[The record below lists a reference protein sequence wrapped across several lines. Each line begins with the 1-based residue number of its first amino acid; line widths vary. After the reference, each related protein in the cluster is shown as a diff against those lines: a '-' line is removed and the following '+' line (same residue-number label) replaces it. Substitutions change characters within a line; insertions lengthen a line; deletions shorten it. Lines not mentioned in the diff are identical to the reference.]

1 MISKFI
7 TIVGLLLPSIVVA
20 QTINGKVIDNNN
32 IPLVGATIAWANTK
46 TAVLSKAD
54 GSYSINK
61 TDKNSTLITSHVGY
75 FSDTL
80 LVENMD
86 SVVIVLQAKS
96 SLGEVKVTSEKDGIV
111 LSNRNNIKTEI
122 ITSLELKKAAC
133 CDLAGCFE
141 TQGSVQ
147 SQTTNIITNAKELR
161 ILGLSG
167 VYNQVLIDGF
177 PMIQGLS
184 FTYGISGIPGSLVD
198 NIFISKGANSVLQGF
213 ESISGQINVETKKPD
228 AKEKLFANIYMN
240 SFLEKHFNIN
250 ANIKL
255 GKWQSLLAFHSVQP
269 ASKIDKDKDSFLDL
283 PLLTRYMAMNKW
295 KYGKEREWGWS
306 SEIAVRFLNENRVGG
321 QTMFNAKSD
330 KGSNTI
336 YGNTVALNQLDFW
349 QKTNYRFNDVHRLTL
364 YTSGFSQN
372 QDAFFGSLSYK
383 AKQTNAFVNLQH
395 EFNITTNNTLKSGIS
410 LKHLQ
415 INETIVFTDN
425 FITRNYA
432 GNYKRNENIVGL
444 FAENVLSLFQ
454 NKLTWIAGVRL
465 DNHNEFGWQFTPR
478 TLIKYDPTTKLTIR
492 ANVGTGWR
500 TVNLFSENIGL
511 LASSRNI
518 IFTEKLQPEKALNT
532 GINVTQKFDAKNIS
546 GYISTDF
553 YHTNFS
559 NQIFPDYDTDPTKAI
574 IKNFTGTSISNGFQ
588 TDVFLKFYKRYEV
601 KLGYNFLDVYRVTD
615 GKKTTLPFNARH
627 KFLTT
632 LSYKPTSN
640 KFHVDAN
647 IHWYGVQRLPNTK
660 MNPSL
665 YVRPDFSRAYTTVNL
680 QFTYIFKTIEVYTG
694 GENIFNFRQ
703 NQPINSWQN
712 PFSNYFDISS
722 VWGPTRGRELY
733 VGLRWK
739 LVKK

>member
-1 MISKFI
+1 MRKFI
-7 TIVGLLLPSIVVA
+7 ILIGLHLPFFTFA
-20 QTINGKVIDNNN
+20 QTTTGKVVDKNNAPLAGATVVWANEKGTVITKSDGSFMLTKTPNN
-32 IPLVGATIAWANTK
+32 ITIIT
-46 TAVLSKAD
+46 SFS
-54 GSYSINK
+54 GYK
-61 TDKNSTLITSHVGY
+61 TDTFIVNNDSNIVIILQEKNTLAA
-75 FSDTL
+75 
-80 LVENMD
+80 VE
-86 SVVIVLQAKS
+86 VV
-96 SLGEVKVTSEKDGIV
+96 SEREGIV

-141 TQGSVQ
+141 TQGTVQ
-147 SQTTNIITNAKELR
+147 AQTTNIITNTKELR

-228 AKEKLFANIYMN
+228 AKEKLFVNVYMN
-240 SFLEKHFNIN
+240 SFLEKHINTN
-250 ANIKL
+250 ANIKV
-255 GKWQSLLAFHSVQP
+255 GKWQSLLAFHTVQP
-269 ASKIDKDKDSFLDL
+269 ANKIDKDNDTFLDL
-283 PLLTRYMAMNKW
+283 PLLTRYMVMNKW
-295 KYGKEREWGWS
+295 KYGKERSWGWS
-306 SEIAVRFLNENRVGG
+306 SEIAARFLNENRTGG
-321 QTMFNAKSD
+321 QVNFNAKND

-336 YGNTVALNQLDFW
+336 YGNTVALNQGDFW
-349 QKTNYRFNDVHRLTL
+349 TKTNYRFNDVHRLTL
-364 YTSGFSQN
+364 YVSGFAQN

-383 AKQTNAFVNLQH
+383 AKQANVFVNMQH
-395 EFNITTNNTLKSGIS
+395 EFNITENNTLKSGIS
-410 LKHLQ
+410 IKHLQ
-415 INETIVFTDN
+415 LNENIVFTDN
-425 FITRNYA
+425 FINRNYA
-432 GNYKRNENIVGL
+432 GNYNRNENIVGL
-444 FAENVLSLFQ
+444 FAENVLGLFK
-454 NKLTWIAGVRL
+454 NKITWITGVRL

-478 TLIKYDPTTKLTIR
+478 TLVKYDPTPKLTIR
-492 ANVGTGWR
+492 ANIGTGWR

-518 IFTEKLQPEKALNT
+518 IFAEKLQPEKALNT
-532 GINVTQKFDAKNIS
+532 GINITQKFEGKNIS

-588 TDVFLKFYKRYEV
+588 TDVFLKIHKRYEV
-601 KLGYNFLDVYRVTD
+601 KLGYNFLDVYRITNGV
-615 GKKTTLPFNARH
+615 KEVLPFNARH

-632 LSYKPTSN
+632 LSYKPEN
-640 KFHVDAN
+640 KKFHVDAN
-647 IHWYGVQRLPNTK
+647 IHWFGTQRLPNTK
-660 MNPSL
+660 QNPAL
-665 YVRPDFSRAYTTVNL
+665 YVRPDFSKAYTTASM
-680 QFTYIFKTIEVYTG
+680 QFTYILKKVELYAG
-694 GENIFNFRQ
+694 AENMFNFRQ

-733 VGLRWK
+733 VGMRWK
-739 LVKK
+739 LEKK